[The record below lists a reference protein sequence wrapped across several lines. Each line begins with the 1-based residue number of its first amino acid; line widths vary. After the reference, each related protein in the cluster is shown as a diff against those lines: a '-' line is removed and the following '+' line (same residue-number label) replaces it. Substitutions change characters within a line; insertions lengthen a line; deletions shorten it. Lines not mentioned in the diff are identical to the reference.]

1 MEEEQFN
8 LIDGILA
15 TKGFKEDR
23 QAALDLLEVGVRE
36 GTLVDVA
43 KVIARRYSLQ
53 PEAVIEWFSEHLN
66 RRIKGLQEMTAR
78 LAQQACCRVGY
89 CVVKGSK
96 YGGGWNNDLE
106 EGICPICK
114 GKMGVFHA

>member
-43 KVIARRYSLQ
+43 KVIARRYCLQ

-78 LAQQACCRVGY
+78 LAKQA
-89 CVVKGSK
+89 
-96 YGGGWNNDLE
+96 
-106 EGICPICK
+106 
-114 GKMGVFHA
+114 VFHA